1 MSGMRQAPCV
11 ECSLEVGLACWRTA
25 HSISLLAVAWCPS
38 VVPND
43 KTANFESPLVCK
55 SVSID
60 IRETGRFFALHLSV
74 SRSRGCVL
82 QVRLTVQTRQE
93 NEGRPCRFHS
103 CGRTETRGQDPA
115 RPDGERSTSP
125 NVCSQ
130 ARDDFLCVNRDSR
143 PFFNF
148 CISKRS
154 LFVPGR
160 VQSRAVV
167 KAFDQAVEQT
177 RSVFMGQAKYFK
189 FKRFQRGRHGVPQG
203 SRSKKNTSL
212 PQDQTIR
219 QSPAGD
225 RPSSDAAS
233 RDRSRSHAYP
243 RCGSMFHIC
252 RAYSRIVRSD
262 EKLPM
267 PATLAM
273 AHAAQAPLW
282 RYSA

>member
-1 MSGMRQAPCV
+1 MRQAPRV

-25 HSISLLAVAWCPS
+25 H
-38 VVPND
+38 
-43 KTANFESPLVCK
+43 
-55 SVSID
+55 
-60 IRETGRFFALHLSV
+60 
-74 SRSRGCVL
+74 
-82 QVRLTVQTRQE
+82 
-93 NEGRPCRFHS
+93 EGRPCRFHS
-103 CGRTETRGQDPA
+103 CGRTETRCQDSAP
-115 RPDGERSTSP
+115 PDGEGCTSP
-125 NVCSQ
+125 NLCSQ
-130 ARDDFLCVNRDSR
+130 ARDDSLSVHRDSR
-143 PFFNF
+143 PIFNF
-148 CISKRS
+148 CVSKRS
-154 LFVPGR
+154 RFVPGR
-160 VQSRAVV
+160 VQRRAVV
-167 KAFDQAVEQT
+167 KALDQTVKQT

-189 FKRFQRGRHGVPQG
+189 FERFQRGRHGVPQG

-273 AHAAQAPLW
+273 AHAAQALLW
-282 RYSA
+282 RYSASTRSCVCT